1 MNSMSESTVGCESSC
16 EIHKELTTRKKVNS
30 LEVVFSVILFV
41 TAICGV
47 WKASSLA
54 ISIVSF
60 MQ

>member
-41 TAICGV
+41 TAI
-47 WKASSLA
+47 SLA